1 MGDPWEHKNG
11 LFVGEA
17 FGQGGVEGQVA
28 RRGIR
33 EGELKETCLA
43 GRKRGQKI
51 GAADGSSGQAEK
63 SVVSVLTPLSR
74 GK

>member
-17 FGQGGVEGQVA
+17 LGQGGVEGQVA
-28 RRGIR
+28 RKGIR
-33 EGELKETCLA
+33 EGELKTWLA
-43 GRKRGQKI
+43 GKKRGQKI
-51 GAADGSSGQAEK
+51 WAADGSSGQAEK
-63 SVVSVLTPLSR
+63 SVVSVLTPLLR